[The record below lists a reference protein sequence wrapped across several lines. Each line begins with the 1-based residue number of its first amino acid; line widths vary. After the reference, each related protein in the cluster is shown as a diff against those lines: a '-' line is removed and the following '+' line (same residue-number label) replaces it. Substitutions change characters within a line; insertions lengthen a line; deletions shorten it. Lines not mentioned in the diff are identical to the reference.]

1 MEFAV
6 LADAYERLE
15 ATQSRLEMMAI
26 LAELFKATP
35 AGEIQKVAY
44 LCQGVVAP
52 PFEGIEVGM
61 GERFVAQ
68 AIALASG
75 YQLRRVE
82 QEYKTA
88 GDLGSAAERLMAE
101 RRQTALA
108 GEKLSV
114 AHVFDAFYHIATS
127 GGKGSQEIKIKS
139 LAELLGNAG
148 AKEVRYLVR
157 FPLGKLRL
165 GIGDPTM
172 LDALSVHTV
181 GDKSARAA
189 LERAYNLCSDLGLVA
204 KTLYERGMEGVQ
216 QFRVTVFRPIR
227 PSLAERL
234 PSAEEIIKKLGRCI
248 AEAKYD
254 GMRLAVHKS
263 GRRVE
268 IFSRRLEKV
277 TAMFPEIVSAARR
290 EITAGEAIIEGEAL
304 AYNETTGEYYPFQ
317 LTMQRKRKYGVAEK
331 AAEYPLRMFAFDLLY
346 ADGTD
351 YTQLPYAERR
361 KALGKAVKGRTITL
375 SESII
380 TEDAGE
386 LEKFFEQCV
395 ERGLEGIIA
404 KDLNAPYVA
413 GARKFAWIKLKRSY
427 RGELGDTID
436 VVIVGYFLGRGARA
450 EFGFGGVLGAV
461 YDEAGDAFK
470 TVTKIGSGFSEEMM
484 KALKR
489 MLDDIKIKHRPG
501 RVDSL
506 ITPDVWTEPKYVITV
521 AADEITKSPLHT
533 CGKTDGSGYAL
544 RFPRMKGDV
553 RYDKKP
559 EDATSVKEIIE
570 MFNMQK
576 KVSAAAGEA

>member
-1 MEFAV
+1 MEFTV

-35 AGEIQKVAY
+35 AAEIQKVAY

-75 YQLRRVE
+75 YPLQRVE
-82 QEYKTA
+82 AEYKKA

-101 RRQTALA
+101 RKQTALA
-108 GEKLSV
+108 GAKLSV
-114 AHVFDAFYHIATS
+114 AHVFDAFYRMATS
-127 GGKGSQEIKIKS
+127 AGKGSQEMKIKS
-139 LAELLGNAG
+139 LAELLGNAS
-148 AKEVRYLVR
+148 AREVRYLVR

-172 LDALSVHTV
+172 LDALSVRTV
-181 GDKSARAA
+181 GDKSARPA

-204 KTLYERGMEGVQ
+204 RTLYEKGMGGVQ
-216 QFRVTVFRPIR
+216 AFSVTVFRPIR

-263 GRRVE
+263 GSRVE

-277 TAMFPEIVSAARR
+277 TAMFPEIVSAAQR
-290 EITAGEAIIEGEAL
+290 EITASAAIIEGEAL

-346 ADGTD
+346 ADGSD
-351 YTQLPYAERR
+351 YTQQPYAERR
-361 KALGKAVKGRTITL
+361 KALAKTVKGRTITL

-386 LEKFFEQCV
+386 LGKFFEQCV

-461 YDEAGDAFK
+461 YDEASDSFK

-489 MLDDIKIKHRPG
+489 MLDGIKIGHRHA
-501 RVDSL
+501 RIDSL
-506 ITPDVWTEPKYVITV
+506 ITPDAWTEPKYVITV

-559 EDATSVKEIIE
+559 EDATSVAEIIE

-576 KVSAAAGEA
+576 KVSARAGEA